1 MTTHSIH
8 PITSSFSPVISPV
21 LSPLKSR
28 INQINSL
35 QSHIPEFNP
44 RDAQNDES
52 LLAEIGYK
60 QELQRR
66 FSTFQIFGISYS
78 IMGILPSVASIA
90 ATGLASGPAGFLW
103 SWVIASFLILSIG
116 ISMSELASAIP
127 TSGGL
132 YYWTFYYSP
141 ENFRVPLSFMIGLT
155 NTMALSAG
163 AVSVAYGNATE
174 ILAAIY
180 LSKNGNFEIT
190 NGKTYGIFA
199 ACIIFQGFATCISS
213 KNVAML
219 QTISSI
225 SHTSLLILFLI
236 AVPIGTKINVGNF
249 NNGSFIFNK
258 IDNFSNWP
266 KGWQFCL
273 SMMTAVWTIGA
284 FDSCVHMSE
293 EAKNASYGVPIG
305 ICGSISVCGLLG
317 WIIIIVI
324 NSCINPNIE
333 EILSTE
339 TGFPIAQLFYDSLGR
354 KWAIALMSLMAACQW
369 LMGSSLITAC
379 SRQIWAF
386 ARDDGLPFCSIVKVV
401 NKNLKVPM
409 RAVIL
414 SVIISLMLGCLCLAG
429 TAAANALFTLYVCGC
444 YLAWC
449 TPILLKLTTGKHK
462 FKPGSFYLGE
472 KLSKINNWIS
482 VLWGA
487 FIMILCMFPA
497 NKNPIKTNMN
507 YTVVISFGVWILA
520 LIYFFIY
527 KYKYFH
533 GPKSN
538 LAPEDVISLENKKIS
553 NDFENDFE
561 NDIEKIHLNS
571 NLKN

>member
-1 MTTHSIH
+1 MTSLHAS
-8 PITSSFSPVISPV
+8 TSV
-21 LSPLKSR
+21 LSPLQSR
-28 INQINSL
+28 MHDINTH
-35 QSHIPEFNP
+35 QSHIAEFDP
-44 RDAQNDES
+44 RTAANDET

-78 IMGILPSVASIA
+78 IMGILPSVASIT
-90 ATGLASGPAGFLW
+90 ATGLAAGPAGFLW
-103 SWVIASFLILSIG
+103 SWAIASVLILSIG
-116 ISMSELASAIP
+116 VSMSELASAIP

-132 YYWTFYYSP
+132 YYWTFYYAP
-141 ENFRVPLSFMIGLT
+141 ERIRVPLSFLIGLT

-163 AVSVAYGNATE
+163 AVSVAYGNAEE
-174 ILAAIY
+174 ILAAVY
-180 LSKNGNFEIT
+180 LSKDGDFDIT
-190 NGKTYGIFA
+190 TGKTYGVFA
-199 ACIIFQGFATCISS
+199 ACIIFQGLATCISS

-219 QTISSI
+219 QTISSV
-225 SHTSLLILFLI
+225 SHTGLLVLFLI
-236 AVPIGTKINVGNF
+236 AVPIGTKINMGGF
-249 NNGSFIFNK
+249 NDGGFIFAEVQNY
-258 IDNFSNWP
+258 SNWP

-324 NSCINPNIE
+324 NACISKDIE
-333 EILSTE
+333 AVLDSP

-354 KWAIALMSLMAACQW
+354 RWAIALMSLMAACQW

-401 NKNLKVPM
+401 NKKLKVPM
-409 RAVIL
+409 RAVGL
-414 SVIISLMLGCLCLAG
+414 SCIIGLMLGCLCLAG

-449 TPILLKLTTGKHK
+449 TPIFLKLTSGKHK
-462 FKPGSFYLGE
+462 FKPGSFYLGDRI
-472 KLSKINNWIS
+472 STINNWIS
-482 VLWGA
+482 CSWGA
-487 FIMILCMFPA
+487 YIMLLCMFPA
-497 NKNPIKTNMN
+497 NKDPVKTDMN
-507 YTVVISFGVWILA
+507 YTVVLSFGVWILA
-520 LIYFFIY
+520 MIYFFVY

-538 LAPEDVISLENKKIS
+538 LSPEDAVLLDGELRSEDADA
-553 NDFENDFE
+553 DFYEDT
-561 NDIEKIHLNS
+561 DVEKVE
-571 NLKN
+571 LKNHTKS

>member
-1 MTTHSIH
+1 MTSTSIH
-8 PITSSFSPVISPV
+8 PTRSV
-21 LSPLKSR
+21 LSPLASR
-28 INQINSL
+28 MHQINTQ
-35 QSHIPEFNP
+35 QSHIAEFDP
-44 RDAQNDES
+44 RDAPNDET

-132 YYWTFYYSP
+132 YYWTFYYAP
-141 ENFRVPLSFMIGLT
+141 ESFRVPLSFLIGLT

-163 AVSVAYGNATE
+163 AVSVAYGNAEE
-174 ILAAIY
+174 ILAAVY
-180 LSKNGNFEIT
+180 LSKDGNFEIT
-190 NGKTYGIFA
+190 SGKTYGVFA
-199 ACIIFQGFATCISS
+199 ACIIFQGLATCVSS
-213 KNVAML
+213 RNVAML
-219 QTISSI
+219 QTISSVC
-225 SHTSLLILFLI
+225 HTGLLILFLI
-236 AVPIGTKINVGNF
+236 VLPIGTKNNVGGF
-249 NNGSFIFNK
+249 NSKGFIFGEVQNYS
-258 IDNFSNWP
+258 DWP

-317 WIIIIVI
+317 WVIIIVI
-324 NSCINPNIE
+324 NACVSKDLEAVLGTP
-333 EILSTE
+333 
-339 TGFPIAQLFYDSLGR
+339 TGFPIAQLFYDSLG
-354 KWAIALMSLMAACQW
+354 KNWAIALMSLMAACQW

-386 ARDDGLPFCSIVKVV
+386 ARDDGLPFCSYVKVV
-401 NKNLKVPM
+401 NKKFKVPM
-409 RAVIL
+409 RAVGL
-414 SVIISLMLGCLCLAG
+414 SCVIGLLIGCLCLAG
-429 TAAANALFTLYVCGC
+429 PAASNALFTLYVCGC

-449 TPILLKLTTGKHK
+449 TPIFLKLTTGKHK
-462 FKPGSFYLGE
+462 FKPGSFYLGH
-472 KLSKINNWIS
+472 KWSKINNIIS
-482 VLWGA
+482 CSWGA
-487 FIMILCMFPA
+487 FIMLLCMFPA
-497 NKNPIKTNMN
+497 SKHPDKTDMN
-507 YTVVISFGVWILA
+507 YTVVLSFGVWILA
-520 LIYFFIY
+520 MIYFFTY
-527 KYKYFH
+527 KYKHFH

-538 LAPEDVISLENKKIS
+538 LTPEDAIALEKSLSHPDANLSMSDNEM
-553 NDFENDFE
+553 DDV
-561 NDIEKIHLNS
+561 EKIQLS
-571 NLKN
+571 NALKK

>member
-1 MTTHSIH
+1 MLFRS
-8 PITSSFSPVISPV
+8 
-21 LSPLKSR
+21 
-28 INQINSL
+28 
-35 QSHIPEFNP
+35 
-44 RDAQNDES
+44 
-52 LLAEIGYK
+52 IGYK

-103 SWVIASFLILSIG
+103 SWLIASVFILSIG

-132 YYWTFYYSP
+132 YYWTFYYAP
-141 ENFRVPLSFMIGLT
+141 ESYRVPLSFLIGLT

-163 AVSVAYGNATE
+163 AVSVAYGNAEE
-174 ILAAIY
+174 ILAAVYI
-180 LSKNGNFEIT
+180 SKDGNFDIT
-190 NGKTYGIFA
+190 TGKTYGVFA
-199 ACIIFQGFATCISS
+199 ACIIFQGLATCISS
-213 KNVAML
+213 KNVALL

-225 SHTSLLILFLI
+225 SHTGLLILFLI
-236 AVPIGTKINVGNF
+236 VVPIGTKVNLGGF
-249 NNGSFIFNK
+249 NDGAFIFSK
-258 IDNFSNWP
+258 VQDYSDWT

-293 EAKNASYGVPIG
+293 EAKNATYGVPIG
-305 ICGSISVCGLLG
+305 IIGSISVCGLLG

-324 NSCINPNIE
+324 NACISQDIQRV
-333 EILSTE
+333 LDTGS
-339 TGFPIAQLFYDSLGR
+339 GFPIAQLFYDSLGK
-354 KWAIALMSLMAACQW
+354 KWAVALMSLMAACQW

-401 NKNLKVPM
+401 NKKLKVPM
-409 RAVIL
+409 RAVGL
-414 SVIISLMLGCLCLAG
+414 SCIIGLLLGCLCLAG
-429 TAAANALFTLYVCGC
+429 SAAANALFTLYVCGC

-449 TPILLKLTTGKHK
+449 TPIFLKLMYGKDK

-472 KLSKINNWIS
+472 KLSKINNIIS
-482 VLWGA
+482 CLWGA
-487 FIMILCMFPA
+487 FIMLLCMFPA
-497 NKNPIKTNMN
+497 SKVVDKTDMN
-507 YTVVISFGVWILA
+507 YTVVLSFGVWILA
-520 LIYFFIY
+520 MIYFFTY
-527 KYKYFH
+527 KYKSFH

-538 LAPEDVISLENKKIS
+538 LAPEDVISLEKS
-553 NDFENDFE
+553 LSRED
-561 NDIEKIHLNS
+561 DIENI
-571 NLKN
+571 NLPTISKN